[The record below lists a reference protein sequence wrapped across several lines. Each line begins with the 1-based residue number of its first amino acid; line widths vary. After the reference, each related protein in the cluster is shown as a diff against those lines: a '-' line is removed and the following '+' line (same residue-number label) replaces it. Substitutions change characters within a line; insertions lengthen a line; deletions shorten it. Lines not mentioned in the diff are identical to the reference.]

1 MGLQRPAVSYRSQSC
16 VDRQRDGRVP
26 TVAPDRLDSR
36 VLGDPALARKI
47 VYEKNA
53 FLRSFIQAPASF
65 VMKSKNLYAITGI
78 TGKVGGVVARTLLA
92 ANQPV
97 KTIG

>member
-1 MGLQRPAVSYRSQSC
+1 
-16 VDRQRDGRVP
+16 
-26 TVAPDRLDSR
+26 
-36 VLGDPALARKI
+36 
-47 VYEKNA
+47 
-53 FLRSFIQAPASF
+53 
-65 VMKSKNLYAITGI
+65 MKSKNLYAITGI